1 MRRYK
6 INMWAIDKYV
16 SSKER
21 YFNPGYTIGREYTM
35 GISVQDTAA
44 NTKWSHYVYTGS
56 IWRISID
63 NAYTSAIYYIT
74 YK

>member
-44 NTKWSHYVYTGS
+44 NTKWSHYVSKIRLLY
-56 IWRISID
+56 
-63 NAYTSAIYYIT
+63 SAALPEPAEF
-74 YK
+74 